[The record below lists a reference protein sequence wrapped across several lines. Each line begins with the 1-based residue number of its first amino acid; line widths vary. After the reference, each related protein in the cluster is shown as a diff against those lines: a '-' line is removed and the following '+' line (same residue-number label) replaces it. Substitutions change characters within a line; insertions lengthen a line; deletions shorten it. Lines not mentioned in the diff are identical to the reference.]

1 MNLTLSA
8 KIYALPR
15 LSETTILNI
24 PLLATMP
31 DILNSSIYEGSTQ
44 EIVFKP
50 LYENT
55 FMTLW
60 GRVKPQFTPVNYI
73 KINHPFAWTPNSHHR
88 FLYRL
93 NDSSLLK

>member
-1 MNLTLSA
+1 MA

-15 LSETTILNI
+15 LPETSIVNI
-24 PLLATMP
+24 PIFAIMP
-31 DILNSSIYEGSTQ
+31 DIFNSSFYGGSAQ
-44 EIVFKP
+44 EILFKP
-50 LYENT
+50 LYEKT
-55 FMTLW
+55 FMNLW
-60 GRVKPQFTPVNYI
+60 GRVKPQFSPIDFI